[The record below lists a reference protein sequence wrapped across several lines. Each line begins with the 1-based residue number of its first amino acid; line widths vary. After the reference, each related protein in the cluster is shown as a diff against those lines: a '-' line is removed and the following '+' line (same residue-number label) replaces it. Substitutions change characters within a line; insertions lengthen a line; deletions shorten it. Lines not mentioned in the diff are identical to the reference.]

1 MTCNIP
7 QCTDVVRFI
16 VQSPKQKLNTCEEH
30 LLKTIEDARGI
41 EFYIV
46 KIDVV

>member
-1 MTCNIP
+1 MTCNVEHCIYS
-7 QCTDVVRFI
+7 VRFI

-30 LLKTIEDARGI
+30 LLRTIEDARGI
-41 EFYIV
+41 EFYVV